1 MFKKSILSLLLLSSV
16 LYASGI
22 EITNAYI
29 RATPPRVPNS
39 AAFLSIVNNSK
50 EDITLDSITSNIV
63 SNIEMHNSSMKNGVM
78 SMKQVKN
85 ILIKANSSRTLKPGS
100 LHIMLFGIKNKP
112 LKAGD
117 KHEFIFNFSNKEIL
131 TLDLSVKSVMQGM
144 MHSKMKKMD
153 HSKMPM
159 KMQDETAMKHKKMIE
174 SK

>member
-1 MFKKSILSLLLLSSV
+1 MFKKLILSLVLLCSSI
-16 LYASGI
+16 YASSI
-22 EITNAYI
+22 EIKNAYI

-63 SNIEMHNSSMKNGVM
+63 ANIEMHNSSMKNGIM

-85 ILIKANSSRTLKPGS
+85 ILIKANSSTSLKPGS

-117 KHEFIFNFSNKEIL
+117 KHEFTFNFSNKEVL
-131 TLDLSVKSVMQGM
+131 TLDLSVKSVRQGM
-144 MHSKMKKMD
+144 MHKKMD

-159 KMQDETAMKHKKMIE
+159 KMKHEKTMNHKKMSE